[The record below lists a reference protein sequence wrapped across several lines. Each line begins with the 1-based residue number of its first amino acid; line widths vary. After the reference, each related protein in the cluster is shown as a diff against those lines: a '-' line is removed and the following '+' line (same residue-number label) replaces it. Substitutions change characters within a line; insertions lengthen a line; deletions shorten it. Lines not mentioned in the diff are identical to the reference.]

1 MLITMRRRQKKES
14 DYDYQTISMVTYW
27 MNRKLQQK
35 KIGRPLSFTDVSPQK
50 TKVHSAV
57 ELLNT
62 LSTAIEK
69 VAAQNAEAKST

>member
-1 MLITMRRRQKKES
+1 LDGQEATAKKRE
-14 DYDYQTISMVTYW
+14 
-27 MNRKLQQK
+27 
-35 KIGRPLSFTDVSPQK
+35 RPLSFTDVSPQK
-50 TKVHSAV
+50 TKVHPAV